1 MSFAEVARFLCRRED
16 EVRKQSELMRGPNA
30 RVEGQD
36 HETSYPGCPHCGKLM
51 KLVHNIDRADIPEI
65 LVFYCAACKR
75 AETKTESMPVA
86 A

>member
-1 MSFAEVARFLCRRED
+1 
-16 EVRKQSELMRGPNA
+16 
-30 RVEGQD
+30 
-36 HETSYPGCPHCGKLM
+36 M